1 MLHSPL
7 PESIPPYA
15 SFSSCH
21 DPDFLTQSPSKITLA
36 LCVAAPVVGLRVLDE
51 STFPEWL
58 YRLNVLFDAGIYFLG
73 APTHDG
79 PIPLR
84 LTPPDLHLHLGAS
97 FDVPP
102 LTFGAFDAY
111 VCNKRRLAILGLL
124 SASPIPPR
132 S

>member
-36 LCVAAPVVGLRVLDE
+36 LCGAAPVVGLRVLDE

-73 APTHDG
+73 AATHDG

-97 FDVPP
+97 FDVAEASPA
-102 LTFGAFDAY
+102 AFDDF
-111 VCNKRRLAILGLL
+111 VGTHRRRAILSLL